1 MKKTKVSKQ
10 ARLLH
15 SALLQRNI
23 DAEIEKWDGHK
34 HIDIAIVTAKLNIEV
49 DGDEHFT
56 NVDKLEADLRRE
68 YYSEEKG
75 YDTIHIP
82 NAVIDRHV
90 DRVADAVA
98 ELVRRRLK

>member
-1 MKKTKVSKQ
+1 MKTRGVSEQ

-15 SALLQRNI
+15 SALLQRNV

-34 HIDIAIVTAKLNIEV
+34 HIDIAIVPAKLDIEV
-49 DGDEHFT
+49 DGDEHYT
-56 NVDKLEADLRRE
+56 NVDRLEADLRRE

-82 NAVIDRHV
+82 NLVVEHHLDA
-90 DRVADAVA
+90 VADAIA
-98 ELVRRRLK
+98 ELVQRRLS